1 MIVSEAVEL
10 LLKLPQSNILVAD
23 IGDLYICDIED
34 ILIGTGTNKGFS
46 YLRIKQYE
54 DEEE

>member
-34 ILIGTGTNKGFS
+34 ILIGTGTNNGFS
-46 YLRIKQYE
+46 YVRIKQFE

>member
-23 IGDLYICDIED
+23 I
-34 ILIGTGTNKGFS
+34 LIGTGTNNGFS
-46 YLRIKQYE
+46 YVRIKQFE

>member
-46 YLRIKQYE
+46 YVRIKQYE